1 MACLV
6 LLPGMDG
13 TGTLF
18 ADFIAVLPKGI
29 DARVIAYPPDR
40 PLGYAELEAHVLGQL
55 PTQPFILVGESFSG
69 PIAIAVAAAA
79 PPQLRAVVLV
89 CSFAKAPIP
98 SLFGALLSY
107 LPLWRAPARLA
118 AAVLLG
124 RHSTPSLRQRLSE
137 AMRKVSAQAWRAR
150 LHAVLSVDVT
160 SQLTAVKV
168 PMLYLRASRDRVVR
182 RSAWHLINR
191 LLPSAQLAE
200 LEGPHFLLQAKP
212 VESATRIAAFAK
224 EVGLAL

>member
-18 ADFIAVLPKGI
+18 SEFISALPKVTDVRI
-29 DARVIAYPPDR
+29 VAYPPDR
-40 PLGYAELEAHVLGQL
+40 PLGYAELEAHVLGRL

-79 PPQLRAVVLV
+79 PPQLRGVVLV
-89 CSFAKAPIP
+89 CSFAKAPMP
-98 SLFGALLSY
+98 PLVGALASY
-107 LPLWRAPARLA
+107 LPLWRAPAMLA
-118 AAVLLG
+118 NAVLMG
-124 RHSTPSLRQRLSE
+124 RYSTPSNRERLSA
-137 AMRKVSAQAWRAR
+137 AMHKVSAQTWRAR
-150 LHAVLSVDVT
+150 LRAVHTVDVT
-160 SQLTAVKV
+160 RQLQAAKV
-168 PMLYLRASRDRVVR
+168 PILYLRASGDRLVR

-212 VESATRIAAFAK
+212 VESAARIAAFAR
-224 EVGLAL
+224 EAGLAL

>member
-1 MACLV
+1 
-6 LLPGMDG
+6 MDG

-18 ADFIAVLPKGI
+18 SDFISALPRGTE
-29 DARVIAYPPDR
+29 ARVISYPPDR
-40 PLGYAELEAHVLGQL
+40 PMGYAELEAHVFRQL
-55 PTQPFILVGESFSG
+55 PSHPFILVGESFSG

-79 PPQLRAVVLV
+79 PPQLRGVVLV
-89 CSFAKAPIP
+89 CSFAKAPMP
-98 SLFGALLSY
+98 QLLGVPVSY
-107 LPLWRAPARLA
+107 LPLWRAPTRLA

-124 RHSTPSLRQRLSE
+124 RYAKPSIRERLSG
-137 AMRKVSAQAWRAR
+137 AMRKVSAQAWRSR

-160 SQLTAVKV
+160 GQLSAVKV

-191 LLPSAQLAE
+191 LLPSAQLSE

-212 VESATRIAAFAK
+212 VESAARIAAFAK